1 MGVAAE
7 VAEVPEG
14 AAVAEEALEEGR
26 VRLAV
31 AMAEAVAMGTVAG
44 WATATDMVS
53 ATQALAIRFQATVP
67 IPKTLEIREQPTMD
81 GLFQPT
87 VARAT

>member
-1 MGVAAE
+1 M
-7 VAEVPEG
+7 PEG

-31 AMAEAVAMGTVAG
+31 AMAMAEMGAMGTVAG

-53 ATQALAIRFQATVP
+53 VTPVLAIRLQATVP